1 MADIFN
7 EDQFK
12 SARKGGYDKEDV
24 DQQFFEI
31 KEAAA
36 EEKSRLNE
44 QLEMKDSQLEEL
56 RKLVKKQQSE
66 IDSMKQDI
74 AEKYQSYIDN
84 YDTIGRII
92 YDSNVQAKK
101 IVDEANLEHDQII
114 SQAQDRAGQIIEE
127 ARLNATADAL
137 REKQSLE
144 AQIERCKKDYAI
156 ISDKIS
162 QLLRKVDDM
171 QKEFNSTVRSIN
183 TIADSEDFSTKNSFD
198 FEDFTEELPELPP
211 DLDKT
216 GEITAE

>member
-1 MADIFN
+1 MAEIFN

-36 EEKSRLNE
+36 EEKNRLSE

-56 RKLVKKQQSE
+56 RRIVKKQQTE
-66 IDSMKQDI
+66 IDTMKQDI

-101 IVDEANLEHDQII
+101 VVDEANQEHDQII
-114 SQAQDRAGQIIEE
+114 AQAQEKAGQIIEE

-171 QKEFNSTVRSIN
+171 QKEFNTTVHSIN
-183 TIADSEDFSTKNSFD
+183 SIADSEDFSTMNSFD
-198 FEDFTEELPELPP
+198 FEDFTEELPELPA
-211 DLDKT
+211 DMEKT